1 MNILECDYIFAFQL
15 KIHVP
20 TPYIS
25 VPLMFSLSMI
35 PNQLNSITSINADI
49 LYTLYSSKSILYSLN
64 LTTQLTVI
72 ETLSVITKIINLDH
86 SLILS
91 LTVFI

>member
-1 MNILECDYIFAFQL
+1 
-15 KIHVP
+15 
-20 TPYIS
+20 
-25 VPLMFSLSMI
+25 MFSLSMI

-64 LTTQLTVI
+64 LTTKLTVI

>member
-1 MNILECDYIFAFQL
+1 
-15 KIHVP
+15 
-20 TPYIS
+20 
-25 VPLMFSLSMI
+25 MFSLSMI
-35 PNQLNSITSINADI
+35 PNQLNSITSINVDI

>member
-1 MNILECDYIFAFQL
+1 
-15 KIHVP
+15 
-20 TPYIS
+20 
-25 VPLMFSLSMI
+25 MFSLSMI